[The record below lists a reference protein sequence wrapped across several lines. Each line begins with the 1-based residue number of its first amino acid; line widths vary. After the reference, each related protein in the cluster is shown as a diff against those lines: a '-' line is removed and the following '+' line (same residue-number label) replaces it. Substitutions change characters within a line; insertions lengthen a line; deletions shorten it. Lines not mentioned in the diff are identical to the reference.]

1 MLADLKPGQTLDAR
15 QRMQRITMRVI
26 LSAVFGL
33 HEGERCRR
41 LEALL
46 HTSLEL
52 RAGRLGSLLLFV
64 PLLRMEDESQA
75 LLMACRDENGQ
86 GLSDAELHDELL
98 TLLMAGH
105 ETTGSTGCASS
116 FWPS

>member
-1 MLADLKPGQTLDAR
+1 
-15 QRMQRITMRVI
+15 
-26 LSAVFGL
+26 
-33 HEGERCRR
+33 
-41 LEALL
+41 
-46 HTSLEL
+46 
-52 RAGRLGSLLLFV
+52 
-64 PLLRMEDESQA
+64 MEDESQA

-116 FWPS
+116 FWRS